1 MEKAF
6 ELAKKQFAAF
16 GVDAEAALERVAKI
30 PVSIH
35 CWQGDDIHGFVGS
48 GELTGGIQTT
58 GNYPGAARNP
68 AELMADFDE
77 VLKLV
82 PGKKRINLHAIYAI
96 SDKPVEMDK
105 LRYDQFE
112 KWVEYAQSR
121 GIGIDFNP
129 TLFSHPMVVDGL
141 TLSSP
146 KKEVREY
153 WINHVKACRA
163 VSAEIGKRL
172 GTPCLCNLWI
182 ADGFKDTP
190 ADRLGPRLRLKESL
204 DEIYSVKYPAEYLV
218 DSVESKVFGIGVES
232 YTTGSNE
239 FYQNYAAKSG
249 VCCLLDNGH
258 YHPLEYVSDKIP
270 SLLAFYDKVALH
282 VTRGVRWDS
291 DHVIRLEDEIL
302 EIAKEIIRN
311 GADEKVLIGLDYFD
325 ASINRVAAWVTGAR
339 NMQRALLIAALQPH
353 AQMKKLQDEAKFTDL
368 LVLSEEIKTLP
379 YGAVWEEY
387 LRRQNTPGSEWFGEV
402 RKYEKEVLSKR

>member
-112 KWVEYAQSR
+112 KWVEYAQAR

-146 KKEVREY
+146 KKDVR
-153 WINHVKACRA
+153 
-163 VSAEIGKRL
+163 
-172 GTPCLCNLWI
+172 
-182 ADGFKDTP
+182 
-190 ADRLGPRLRLKESL
+190 
-204 DEIYSVKYPAEYLV
+204 
-218 DSVESKVFGIGVES
+218 
-232 YTTGSNE
+232 
-239 FYQNYAAKSG
+239 
-249 VCCLLDNGH
+249 
-258 YHPLEYVSDKIP
+258 
-270 SLLAFYDKVALH
+270 
-282 VTRGVRWDS
+282 
-291 DHVIRLEDEIL
+291 
-302 EIAKEIIRN
+302 
-311 GADEKVLIGLDYFD
+311 
-325 ASINRVAAWVTGAR
+325 
-339 NMQRALLIAALQPH
+339 
-353 AQMKKLQDEAKFTDL
+353 
-368 LVLSEEIKTLP
+368 
-379 YGAVWEEY
+379 
-387 LRRQNTPGSEWFGEV
+387 
-402 RKYEKEVLSKR
+402 